1 MSIPLIDILLFIV
14 TLLNLKA
21 IRRVSYGLLL
31 RKGKAIGLRTSIL
44 VIINKSVSR
53 KAGNNK
59 FIRRIYLYF
68 GLKLNKYEYDKNES
82 DPADP
87 RISY

>member
-1 MSIPLIDILLFIV
+1 MSVLRTDLSPIV
-14 TLLNLKA
+14 TLLNLRA
-21 IRRVSYGLLL
+21 IRRASYGLLL
-31 RKGKAIGLRTSIL
+31 RKGKTTGLRTLIL
-44 VIINKSVSR
+44 VAINKSVSR

-59 FIRRIYLYF
+59 FIKRIYLYF
-68 GLKLNKYEYDKNES
+68 GPKLNKYEYDKNES